1 MVVLIVIINLF
12 ITLLNIYIA
21 TKIWQLRQIVAKI
34 TAVII
39 NCDLYFYALLHNT
52 PQIIYQGQHK
62 IQQLKIQYQAFQFQ
76 LQQIRQIIF
85 LLNWSYRIWR
95 GYLKQ

>member
-1 MVVLIVIINLF
+1 MVVLIVVINLF

-21 TKIWQLRQIVAKI
+21 TKIWQLRQIIAKI
-34 TAVII
+34 TRVIS

-52 PQIIYQGQHK
+52 PQVIYQGQDK
-62 IQQLKIQYQAFQFQ
+62 IQQIKIQYQTIQFQ
-76 LQQIRQIIF
+76 LQQIRQIILIF
-85 LLNWSYRIWR
+85 NWSYRIWR

>member
-1 MVVLIVIINLF
+1 MVILIVTINLF

-21 TKIWQLRQIVAKI
+21 IKIWQLRQIIAKI
-34 TAVII
+34 TTIVL

-52 PQIIYQGQHK
+52 PQLIYQGKDK
-62 IQQLKIQYQAFQFQ
+62 IQNLKIQYQTLQLQ
-76 LQQIRQIIF
+76 LQQIRQILL
-85 LLNWSYRIWR
+85 LLNWSYRLWR